1 MQFVSLL
8 FYQLL
13 SQVLRV
19 FVRLE
24 CSQLVSSL
32 TISTRKQSSVTLA
45 LILLRLHPINR
56 SSTII
61 KQTVLM
67 LILFYIARSSSMM
80 LTDGSLLIVD
90 LANNWKILCI
100 LDRTEVEQK
109 WFGSRSNPN
118 KRRLLLMFS
127 LFALTT
133 KNILS
138 TDRFPTTSNTLH
150 IDLLLTLLLLS
161 KILINQT
168 MQIHL
173 PFIFIK
179 IHLRITRVERVHL
192 LHIQFQIQTLVPPS
206 FISLFFLAFRLH
218 PGCEKRGAS
227 TIAFIDL
234 VFHI

>member
-1 MQFVSLL
+1 
-8 FYQLL
+8 
-13 SQVLRV
+13 
-19 FVRLE
+19 
-24 CSQLVSSL
+24 
-32 TISTRKQSSVTLA
+32 
-45 LILLRLHPINR
+45 
-56 SSTII
+56 
-61 KQTVLM
+61 M
-67 LILFYIARSSSMM
+67 L
-80 LTDGSLLIVD
+80 
-90 LANNWKILCI
+90 
-100 LDRTEVEQK
+100 
-109 WFGSRSNPN
+109 
-118 KRRLLLMFS
+118 S

-133 KNILS
+133 ENILS
-138 TDRFPTTSNTLH
+138 IDRFPTTPNTLH

-192 LHIQFQIQTLVPPS
+192 LHIQFQIQTPVPPS
-206 FISLFFLAFRLH
+206 FISLFFLTFRLH